1 MKKYEMD
8 VLIAGSG
15 VAGLYCA
22 LHLRSDLKILVLSKT
37 ELTETDTYLAQGGI
51 STALNEKDIPLF
63 IEDTLKAGD
72 YENTKE
78 AVNVLAKESI
88 ENIKELIGYGLELD
102 KHNSELDYTR
112 EGAHSVN
119 RIVHKKDETG
129 KAVAETLIAEAKRRG
144 NIELWEN
151 TTMVDIIK
159 EGNRCI
165 GGVLMKDGEIIE
177 VAAKDVVLATGG
189 VGGLFKKSTNHRTL
203 TGDGMAIAIKNGVEL
218 KDSEYIQFHP
228 TVLDRGLE
236 NERRF
241 LISESLRG
249 EGAILVNSKGE
260 RFVNELLPRD
270 EVTAAIEMELDKS
283 GEKCVYIDITFM
295 DSEFVKTRF
304 PAIYQECLKSGI
316 DMTKDRVPV
325 SPAQHYYMGGIKVD
339 LNGRTSMENLYALG
353 ETACTGVHGK
363 NRLASNSLLEGL
375 VFSKRAA
382 KTINE
387 TADKIELVKEGK
399 GYTLELDKKAV
410 IKELKGSSGR
420 YEDELF
426 SY

>member
-1 MKKYEMD
+1 MKKFEVD

-22 LHLRSDLKILVLSKT
+22 LHLRSDLKILVLSKS

-51 STALNEKDIPLF
+51 STALNEEDIPLF
-63 IEDTLKAGD
+63 VEDTLKAGD
-72 YENTKE
+72 YENDTE

-88 ENIKELIGYGLELD
+88 ENITELIRYGLQLD
-102 KHNSELDYTR
+102 KHNSGLSYTR

-119 RIVHKKDETG
+119 RIVHQKDETG
-129 KAVAETLIAEAKRRG
+129 KAVAETLIEEAKRRS
-144 NIELWEN
+144 NIELWEH
-151 TTMVDIIK
+151 TTMVDILK
-159 EGNRCI
+159 MGGRCT

-203 TGDGMAIAIKNGVEL
+203 TGDGIAIAIKNYVKL
-218 KDSEYIQFHP
+218 KDADYVQFHP

-241 LISESLRG
+241 LISEALRG
-249 EGAILVNSKGE
+249 EGAKIVNSKGE

-270 EVTAAIEMELDKS
+270 EVTEAIERELKKS

-295 DSEFVKTRF
+295 DSEFVKKRF
-304 PAIYQECLKSGI
+304 PGIYKECLKSGI
-316 DMTKDRVPV
+316 DITRDRVPV

-339 LNGRTSMENLYALG
+339 LNGRTSMDNLYALG
-353 ETACTGVHGK
+353 ETACTGVHGR
-363 NRLASNSLLEGL
+363 NRLASNSLMEGL
-375 VFSKRAA
+375 VFSRRAA
-382 KTINE
+382 MTINE
-387 TADKIELVKEGK
+387 TADKTELLKEGK

-410 IKELKGSSGR
+410 IKELKGSSGK

>member
-1 MKKYEMD
+1 MKRYETD

-22 LHLRSDLKILVLSKT
+22 LHIRNDLKVLVLSKSD
-37 ELTETDTYLAQGGI
+37 LTETDTYLAQGGI
-51 STALNEKDIPLF
+51 STALNEEDIPLF
-63 IEDTLKAGD
+63 VEDTLKAGD
-72 YENTKE
+72 YENNTE
-78 AVNVLAKESI
+78 AVSVLAKESI
-88 ENIKELIGYGLELD
+88 ENIMELIRYGLQLD
-102 KHNSELDYTR
+102 KHNSGLSYTR

-119 RIVHKKDETG
+119 RIVHQKDETG
-129 KAVAETLIAEAKRRG
+129 KAVAETLIEEASRRG
-144 NIELWEN
+144 NIELWEH
-151 TTMVDIIK
+151 TTMVDILK
-159 EGNRCI
+159 EGGRCV

-203 TGDGMAIAIKNGVEL
+203 TGDGIAIAIKNGVKL
-218 KDSEYIQFHP
+218 KDADYIQFHP

-241 LISESLRG
+241 LISEALRG
-249 EGAILVNSKGE
+249 EGAKIVNSKGE

-270 EVTAAIEMELDKS
+270 EVTAAIEAELKKS
-283 GEKCVYIDITFM
+283 GEKCVYIDISFM

-304 PAIYQECLKSGI
+304 PAIYKECLKSGI
-316 DMTKDRVPV
+316 DMTKDWVPV
-325 SPAQHYYMGGIKVD
+325 SPAQHYYMGGIRVD
-339 LNGRTSMENLYALG
+339 LDGRTSMDNLYALG

-375 VFSKRAA
+375 VFSRRAA

-387 TADKIELVKEGK
+387 TADKTELVKEGK